1 MADKTREPAPVLA
14 GHGAAELPA
23 VRVDSYNVE
32 LRDAEG
38 FIGDRASKRAF
49 AALLDDWR
57 ERVGRVAPDPFGDT
71 PSEDLKKKALDAA
84 LTSGAGEAAGIVH
97 GAIEDF
103 AQEFSAVIRR
113 FLRLKGWKDTQRIVV
128 GGGFRQSRVGEL
140 AIARAGVLLGASGQP
155 IELRPI
161 RNHPD
166 EAGLLGAVHLAPA
179 WIFSGHEGLLAVDIG
194 GTNIRAGLIALGRD
208 AAEGDLSKSKVV
220 ESTKWRHRDD
230 GAKRDK
236 AVDELAGMLR
246 DMIGKARARKLKL
259 APFVGIACPGIIA
272 EDGSIER
279 GGQNLP
285 GNWESQRFNLPQ
297 RVREAV
303 SEIDGHDVA
312 VVLHNDAVVQ
322 GLSELPAMRDV
333 ERWGALTIG
342 TGLGNARFTN
352 RASGNGKGNGK

>member
-1 MADKTREPAPVLA
+1 MAETKTREAPPVLA

-32 LRDAEG
+32 LRDSEG

-57 ERVGRVAPDPFGDT
+57 ERVGRVGADPFGDT
-71 PSEDLKKKALDAA
+71 PSEQLKKKQLDAA
-84 LTSGAGEAAGIVH
+84 LAADDGDAAGIVQ

-103 AQEFSAVIRR
+103 AQEFSGVIRR
-113 FLRLKGWKDTQRIVV
+113 FLRLKAWKDTQRIVV

-140 AIARAGVLLGASGQP
+140 AIARAGVLLGASGHAV
-155 IELRPI
+155 ELKPI

-166 EAGLLGAVHLAPA
+166 EAGLVGAVHLAPA
-179 WIFSGHEGLLAVDIG
+179 WIFAGHEGLLAVDIG
-194 GTNIRAGLIALGRD
+194 GTNIRAGLVEIGRS
-208 AAEGDLSKSKVV
+208 GDKIDLAKSKVI

-230 GAKRDK
+230 EPKRDK
-236 AVDELAGMLR
+236 AVDELTGMLR
-246 DMIGKARARKLKL
+246 EMIGKAKTRKLKL

-285 GNWESQRFNLPQ
+285 GNWESQRFNLAQ

-322 GLSELPAMRDV
+322 GLSEQPTMRDV

-352 RASGNGKGNGK
+352 KE